1 MSFLDY
7 DGFKYFY
14 GKLKSLIDSKFNGLE
29 NKFLPKESMNF
40 RDVGITIKEVDKI
53 PSTGLKNGICS
64 YFVNPERGRAMP
76 DGAGEYIAFTYFN
89 IDNNSS
95 YTPLGKRVTQIVFKV
110 RSTKRY
116 QRYGTIKNVNPDG
129 TVDANLW
136 TWEEYSQNATMGDLE
151 NKIDKTAITDKLD
164 DTSQEKVLSQ
174 RAGFDLKDYI
184 STNYIK
190 QEILD
195 NMLTSKADVDKALMK
210 DRDKASPVTM
220 DLNDDKSYTTPYY
233 VGQAVGVSM
242 GEHIESIAESM
253 NEELVKK
260 VDKVDGKALSTNDY
274 DNVAKAKV
282 DAIPADPKYT
292 DTIPDLSGYAKK
304 DEIKT
309 KVLKVDEYA
318 DILTNNSFENYY
330 LNTKIE
336 SNVGWNKE
344 FFPRGVYFYRMI
356 DHTDAPEDR
365 NDFIVMT
372 AYNATVDVF
381 YDDIQLHSRIVE
393 QVAISLNTGRIYE
406 RYIDREDKSRPLNI
420 EYGTPSDDSCDV
432 HGIRGRWTNWIETT
446 ENFATKDEIKRI
458 FATKDEI
465 KKFKEQIILTQA
477 EYDALTTEQKNDE
490 SKIYFIKE

>member
-14 GKLKSLIDSKFNGLE
+14 GKLKSLIDGKFNGLE

-136 TWEEYSQNATMGDLE
+136 AWEEYSQNATMGDLE

-190 QEILD
+190 RETLD

-210 DRDKASPVTM
+210 DRDKASSVTM
-220 DLNDDKSYTTPYY
+220 DLNDDKSYTTPFF

-242 GEHIESIAESM
+242 SEHAESIVEGV

-292 DTIPDLSGYAKK
+292 DTIPDLSLYLSLAKHPFF
-304 DEIKT
+304 DMAGNNIITITEDWD
-309 KVLKVDEYA
+309 KVGFYK
-318 DILTNNSFENYY
+318 
-330 LNTKIE
+330 
-336 SNVGWNKE
+336 GW
-344 FFPRGVYFYRMI
+344 RVY
-356 DHTDAPEDR
+356 
-365 NDFIVMT
+365 
-372 AYNATVDVF
+372 
-381 YDDIQLHSRIVE
+381 
-393 QVAISLNTGRIYE
+393 ISLNAPNAPNGTGMYLVFTAFSARADESGNSPKLTEAVHQIAFDLKSSRWFRRGGVSWNKGWESDFSYKKDS
-406 RYIDREDKSRPLNI
+406 RLPYIVHPKWSRWIKLNNQND
-420 EYGTPSDDSCDV
+420 YTDV
-432 HGIRGRWTNWIETT
+432 EK
-446 ENFATKDEIKRI
+446 TKL
-458 FATKDEI
+458 ANL
-465 KKFKEQIILTQA
+465 KEQVILTQA